1 MSKAARSFQ
10 YKKRIRRIVGSP
22 IFLPS
27 LYLVAFV
34 PCLITGIWL
43 LTIFGVF
50 RTQFDF
56 VIWWEAIVFLFAC
69 TGFGLLG
76 VFFYRIAAKK
86 ETSKPRKLYPSE
98 SGLLRNRT
106 VLVCLLSTVVSVAF
120 YFILGRIISRVFFW
134 CEPDV
139 GGRVA
144 RDHCCGNFFGTIG
157 GTISILLFHIGCP
170 YLKKEEKKKGI
181 LPIIMTAAFVNFE
194 GIVFPLC
201 GNDFVYWLT
210 QFRFSIS
217 RGDLVAFFCWLFV
230 VLIGFLLGAPFTLQ
244 CMGVKLSQKPRGAQ
258 KAGEQIRVRRNDM
271 GYSQDEVA
279 SKLNISRSYYAKIE
293 SGKANLTP
301 DLAKN
306 IEKTLEI
313 TLEFEEEEEEIEL
326 EEET

>member
-1 MSKAARSFQ
+1 MSKAARLFQ
-10 YKKRIRRIVGSP
+10 FKRMARRVIRSP
-22 IFLPS
+22 FFLPS
-27 LYLVAFV
+27 LYLVAFI
-34 PCLITGIWL
+34 PCLIAGIWL
-43 LTIFGVF
+43 LTLFGVF
-50 RTQFDF
+50 RTEFDF
-56 VIWWEAIVFLFAC
+56 IVWWEAIVFLFAC

-86 ETSKPRKLYPSE
+86 ETKKPRKLYPSE

-106 VLVCLLSTVVSVAF
+106 VLISLLSTLIAVLLYYS
-120 YFILGRIISRVFFW
+120 LGRIISRTLFW
-134 CEPDV
+134 IEP
-139 GGRVA
+139 GSGHRTN
-144 RDHCCGNFFGTIG
+144 RDLCCGNFFGTIG
-157 GTISILLFHIGCP
+157 GTISILLFHLGCP

-181 LPIIMTAAFVNFE
+181 LPIIMTAAFVNFG

-217 RGDLVAFFCWLFV
+217 RGDLVDFFCWLFV
-230 VLIGFLLGAPFTLQ
+230 VLIGFLLGVPFTMQ
-244 CMGVKLSQKPRGAQ
+244 CMGVKLSRKPRGAQ
-258 KAGEQIRVRRNDM
+258 KAGEQIRVRRTDM

-306 IEKTLEI
+306 IENLLEI
-313 TLEFEEEEEEIEL
+313 TLEFEEDKEEIEV
-326 EEET
+326 EET